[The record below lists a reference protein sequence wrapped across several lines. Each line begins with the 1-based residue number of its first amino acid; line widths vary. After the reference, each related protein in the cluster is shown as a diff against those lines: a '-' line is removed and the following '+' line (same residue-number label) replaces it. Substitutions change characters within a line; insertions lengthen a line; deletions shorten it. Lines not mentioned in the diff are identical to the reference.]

1 MALVVGGGGGLS
13 HLVLDSSQAT
23 TANSQRGKQCPL
35 SFSLAL
41 TQRCRGCT
49 MQERERLKL
58 YVVLLSGARSKMG
71 FATLFR
77 QI

>member
-23 TANSQRGKQCPL
+23 TANSQRGKQCSRSL
-35 SFSLAL
+35 SLSLSDAEDVP
-41 TQRCRGCT
+41 CR
-49 MQERERLKL
+49 RERLKL